1 MSVNTRFYHLNASWE
16 NLLACCGMHLLR
28 QNEGGEEER
37 HWPRPRL
44 SDLLASPSFR
54 SCHRKPKHEPR
65 GGPHPPRPEA
75 GDGRSASDCA
85 VTGAST
91 RGSRSDPKRSG
102 KQLLPVCF
110 KKNAEHLLPMVFC
123 DACGH
128 GGGAGQVFTLQEEAD
143 ASVGLLCA
151 MSPWVGRRGPL
162 FPVFGHFSGSDPL
175 WEANFYSLRFPRD
188 KLDG

>member
-128 GGGAGQVFTLQEEAD
+128 GGGAGQVFTLSPPWPLSGD
-143 ASVGLLCA
+143 ASRSRCWRRRWPQAGHPGLA
-151 MSPWVGRRGPL
+151 PRTPRRG
-162 FPVFGHFSGSDPL
+162 
-175 WEANFYSLRFPRD
+175 WQRPRR
-188 KLDG
+188 